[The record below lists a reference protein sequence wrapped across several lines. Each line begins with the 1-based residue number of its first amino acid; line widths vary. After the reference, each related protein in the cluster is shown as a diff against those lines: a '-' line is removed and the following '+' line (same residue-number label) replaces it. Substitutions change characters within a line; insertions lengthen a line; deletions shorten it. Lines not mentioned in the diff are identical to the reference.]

1 MSVESDAD
9 TEAEATEL
17 SHVEQLGAEL
27 GEAIAE
33 TPEYRTF
40 EETKAAVEDD
50 DEAQQKVSEFE
61 QLRQEFMLAR
71 QTGEATQE
79 DVQQVQQAQQELH
92 SLPVMEEYL
101 EAQEELEAKLE
112 AVNDA
117 ISEPLAV
124 DFGQQGGGCCE
135 D

>member
-1 MSVESDAD
+1 MSVD
-9 TEAEATEL
+9 TEADADETADL
-17 SHVEQLGAEL
+17 SHVEALGAEL

-33 TPEYRTF
+33 TPVYQRF
-40 EETKAAVEDD
+40 EETKAAVEE
-50 DEAQQKVSEFE
+50 DEQAQEKVKEFE

-79 DVQQVQQAQQELH
+79 DVQKVQRAQNELH

-101 EAQEELEAKLE
+101 DAQEELEAKLE

>member
-1 MSVESDAD
+1 MSIE
-9 TEAEATEL
+9 TEVDGEATEF
-17 SHVEQLGAEL
+17 SRIEDLGTEL
-27 GEAIAE
+27 GEAITR
-33 TPEYRTF
+33 TPAYQRF
-40 EETKAAVEDD
+40 EEKKEAVEQ
-50 DEAQQKVSEFE
+50 DEAAQEKVSEFE

-79 DVQQVQQAQQELH
+79 DIEKVRRAQQELH
-92 SLPVMEEYL
+92 EMPVMAEYL

-112 AVNDA
+112 AVNEA

-124 DFGQQGGGCCE
+124 DFGEQAGGCCQ